1 MKSDLDQ
8 IIEYFE
14 GEKIALT
21 SSINNYL
28 LEKDYLYAHYQ
39 QEELWRID
47 RQLSH
52 LHYLKDPLYFK
63 KQELERLR
71 DMFNKFP
78 EDDRV
83 RFSFGRRITE
93 KEGEIKISESKRYY
107 FNDTQVLDDAL
118 FNLYEGKFKKFKLC
132 LNKPSDLYMYFEL
145 SAGNMLNIFM
155 SSQEIMEMYG
165 YDKEN
170 YDDED
175 NERELF
181 ILKKMGFEKVGES
194 EWIVYFFDM
203 NDFQDA
209 TAVKILLSRIAYEVF
224 GLLQG
229 SEYLQA
235 SLEYIS

>member
-1 MKSDLDQ
+1 
-8 IIEYFE
+8 
-14 GEKIALT
+14 
-21 SSINNYL
+21 
-28 LEKDYLYAHYQ
+28 
-39 QEELWRID
+39 
-47 RQLSH
+47 
-52 LHYLKDPLYFK
+52 
-63 KQELERLR
+63 
-71 DMFNKFP
+71 
-78 EDDRV
+78 
-83 RFSFGRRITE
+83 
-93 KEGEIKISESKRYY
+93 
-107 FNDTQVLDDAL
+107 
-118 FNLYEGKFKKFKLC
+118 
-132 LNKPSDLYMYFEL
+132 MYFEL

-203 NDFQDA
+203 NDFKDA